1 MLNTG
6 AIGWVHRQSVSIRG
20 LGTRTGNV
28 GGFLGLLK
36 KLDLDTVQCGSVK
49 SWRLDLSL

>member
-6 AIGWVHRQSVSIRG
+6 AIGLVHRQSVSIRG
-20 LGTRTGNV
+20 IGTMTGNV

-36 KLDLDTVQCGSVK
+36 KLDLDTVQCDSVK
-49 SWRLDLSL
+49 SLRVDLSL